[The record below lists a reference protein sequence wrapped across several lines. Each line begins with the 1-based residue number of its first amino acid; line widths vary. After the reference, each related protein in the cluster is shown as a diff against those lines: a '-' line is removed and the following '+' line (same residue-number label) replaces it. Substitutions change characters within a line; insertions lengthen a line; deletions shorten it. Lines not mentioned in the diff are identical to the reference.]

1 MEDFGACSDNLF
13 IWGRNTQSKMQS
25 GTQDC
30 MHGKPRF
37 KLRGFF
43 VCLHFLCV
51 CVNITLKKQ
60 SL

>member
-43 VCLHFLCV
+43 VCLHFFVCV
-51 CVNITLKKQ
+51 CKYYP
-60 SL
+60 